1 MGKFETY
8 PEATTLEN
16 SDITLY
22 NKSSITHKVTFGRL
36 VNLIKSKIAESGL
49 ITSINTGAG
58 LTGGEI
64 TSSGTIK
71 CKLKSEVPSSLASV
85 SVSTTAD
92 RQYPVN
98 LDRDGNLSVNV
109 PWAGDTY
116 IGEKGVTVANNKI
129 SATLKNNT
137 PSSLSS
143 ASMGSTA
150 DRQYAVGLDIDG
162 KLSVNIPWTDTVG
175 MTTNGSNANSHVNFA
190 GAFTVGSRKEN
201 STIGV
206 NSTAEGSNTTASG
219 DYSHAEGERTTASGA
234 HSHAEGYSTE
244 AKLYASHAEGTNTIS
259 NNNYAHAEGC
269 KTEANGEASHAEGQ
283 YTEANGNYSS
293 VKGCGNNGLYYYSD
307 ISELDTTVN
316 HSISANGTGS
326 SAEGYTEY
334 DENQQFE
341 LRSQSIIQ
349 ANGRGSHA
357 EGCAVV
363 NLQSETDSMIIAYG
377 DGSHAEGYADGESI
391 ILASGLGSHAEGG
404 VNTTASGDYSH
415 AEGGG
420 TTAIGYR
427 SHAEGSG
434 TTASG
439 ANSHAEGYSTQANG
453 NTSHAEGSS
462 TKANGNYSHAEGS
475 SAKSTGNYSHAE
487 NFNTTASAQCS
498 HAEGCYTTASGSY
511 SHAEG
516 NYAISYGKSSHA
528 EGDNTEA
535 NGDYSHAGG
544 YYAVAPLVSQF
555 VHGGYNKKFGE
566 SSSNYRGVFGFQPD
580 GKYYTTDTAI
590 TDAYNG
596 SGGTAS
602 ANVTVRLSLKPC
614 AMYMLCVAVYD
625 AEGWNSYGS
634 LFMITTPKMSVQN
647 PYPQVSNI
655 SQDFVQI
662 DEESGNVIAIN
673 SEYDYMFHLI
683 RIM

>member
-175 MTTNGSNANSHVNFA
+175 MTTNGSNADSHVNFA
-190 GAFTVGSRKEN
+190 GAFTVGSRLEN

-206 NSTAEGSNTTASG
+206 NSTAEGSNTTASANCSHAEGYSTKANG
-219 DYSHAEGERTTASGA
+219 DYSHAEGQSTEAKGNCSHAEGRNVKANGNYSHAEGHYSNADGDSSHAEGWNSHAYGNYSHAEGEGTARGECSHAEGYGTIA
-234 HSHAEGYSTE
+234 RGSHSHAEGY
-244 AKLYASHAEGTNTIS
+244 
-259 NNNYAHAEGC
+259 
-269 KTEANGEASHAEGQ
+269 
-283 YTEANGNYSS
+283 YTEANGSSSS
-293 VKGCGNNGLYYYSD
+293 VKGYGKRDFYYRSD

-316 HSISANGTGS
+316 STISANGRGS

-334 DENQQFE
+334 WKDTQYDLEG
-341 LRSQSIIQ
+341 SSIIQ

-363 NLQSETDSMIIAYG
+363 DLQAEADSMIIAYG
-377 DGSHAEGYADGESI
+377 DGSHAEGYSNGESI

-404 VNTTASGDYSH
+404 NTTAIGDYSH
-415 AEGGG
+415 AEG
-420 TTAIGYR
+420 Y
-427 SHAEGSG
+427 S
-434 TTASG
+434 TTAS
-439 ANSHAEGYSTQANG
+439 APQSHAEGYSTTASG
-453 NTSHAEGSS
+453 DSSHAEGCR
-462 TKANGNYSHAEGS
+462 TAARGHYSHAEG
-475 SAKSTGNYSHAE
+475 
-487 NFNTTASAQCS
+487 
-498 HAEGCYTTASGSY
+498 
-511 SHAEG
+511 
-516 NYAISYGKSSHA
+516 YG
-528 EGDNTEA
+528 TEA
-535 NGDYSHAGG
+535 TYDYSHASG
-544 YYAVAPLVSQF
+544 YTVEAVSTSQF
-555 VHGGYNKKFGE
+555 VHGGYNAKFNT
-566 SSSNYRGVFGFQPD
+566 SSYGRGVFGFQPN
-580 GKYYTTDTAI
+580 GRYYSSNTSFGVSKGTGATFLGGVTATVSLAQCAIYTLYVSTHHTDNTCDISMFTIATPKSTTNTSIPSVETLLLHD
-590 TDAYNG
+590 
-596 SGGTAS
+596 
-602 ANVTVRLSLKPC
+602 VTVQG
-614 AMYMLCVAVYD
+614 V
-625 AEGWNSYGS
+625 ENSK
-634 LFMITTPKMSVQN
+634 IT
-647 PYPQVSNI
+647 I
-655 SQDFVQI
+655 S
-662 DEESGNVIAIN
+662 

-683 RIM
+683 RII